1 MTDFASR
8 RRMMVDT
15 QVRPSDVT
23 QFPII
28 DAMLAVPR
36 EAFVP
41 NAAREA
47 AYAGENIPLGLS
59 RVLMEPRTIAKM
71 LEMLTLGPGDMALDI
86 GCGYGYTAAI
96 MARLADVVVAVE
108 EDESL
113 AADAPGILTD
123 NNVDNV
129 IVHTGP
135 LAEGAAEH
143 KPYDAILIE
152 GGVEAVPAAVLDQ
165 LKDGGRI
172 VALFVEGALGS
183 VRFGLKRGS
192 HVSWRYEFNAFAP
205 VLPGFAAERAFAL

>member
-1 MTDFASR
+1 MTDFATR

-41 NAAREA
+41 IGAREA
-47 AYAGENIPLGLS
+47 AYAGENVPLGGG
-59 RVLMEPRTIAKM
+59 RVLMEPRTIAKL
-71 LEMLTLGPGDMALDI
+71 LEVLSLGPGAMALDI
-86 GCGYGYTAAI
+86 GCGLGYTAAS
-96 MARLADVVVAVE
+96 MARMADGVVAVE
-108 EDESL
+108 DDESM
-113 AADAPGILTD
+113 AGDAPGILAD
-123 NNVDNV
+123 NGSDNV
-129 IVHTGP
+129 IVHAGP
-135 LAEGAAEH
+135 LADGAAEH

-152 GGVEAVPAAVLDQ
+152 GGVETVPEAVLDQ

-172 VALFVEGALGS
+172 VALFVNGALGA
-183 VRFGLKRGS
+183 VKLGLKRGDS
-192 HVSWRYEFNAFAP
+192 VSWRFEFNAYAP